1 MYWSN
6 DAGVSHRLV
15 ELGADARG
23 GELASATNGSDA
35 TSAAGFDWSHFT
47 FNNNTSAVSS
57 NAPTHVAP
65 SSESAAS
72 SAPIDTITS
81 AAPLGH
87 PSEAAPTLMLAGD
100 LGSFAVSNAGSG
112 GTGSASGS
120 GGTLVS
126 GSSGSSGL
134 VINVVFDASCANA
147 PPGFEAGVEAVVS
160 YFESHFSNPITITID
175 VGYGEVDGQ
184 PLGFGAL
191 AESATVLTSVSYSAL
206 EAALVANADAIGIP
220 PRRQTY
226 QLLVLSVALGGS
238 RLPRLK
244 HWAYQMVAAAPMVI
258 SGLATRLSFATTTA
272 TGCR

>member
-1 MYWSN
+1 M
-6 DAGVSHRLV
+6 
-15 ELGADARG
+15 RG

-72 SAPIDTITS
+72 SAPIDPITS

-160 YFESHFSNPITITID
+160 YFESHFSDPITITID

-191 AESATVLTSVSYSAL
+191 AESGTVLTSVSYSAL
-206 EAALVANADAIGIP
+206 EAALVANADAIE
-220 PRRQTY
+220 TY

-244 HWAYQMVAAAPMVI
+244 HWAYRMVAAAPMVI
-258 SGLATRLSFATTTA
+258 SG
-272 TGCR
+272 